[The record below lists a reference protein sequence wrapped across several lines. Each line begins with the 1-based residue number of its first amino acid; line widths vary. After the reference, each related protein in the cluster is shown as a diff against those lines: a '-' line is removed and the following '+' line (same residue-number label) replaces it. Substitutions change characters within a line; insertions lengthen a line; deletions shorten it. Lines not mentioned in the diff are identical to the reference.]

1 MSVYDTVVNL
11 EQPSDSEL
19 LAGVG
24 ENYRNTFRNYRNQ
37 YGQLDSDI
45 WLKDFDTDY
54 VLEILH
60 TTLAMVNFLCE
71 LILKKTIMN
80 DNYDSSFADDVMADY
95 DIGYSIFEDCI
106 TILSVSENSSLMARD
121 SLIVE
126 IFYSHIQYFNISNS
140 AGRQGWLDVNKRL
153 LGSLTHLVSLKPSLI
168 ELIDEWGEDVEDLDE
183 NDFSFEDSPDQS
195 RWKQEFLNALLES
208 LESLKRNSS
217 DGHRNE

>member
-1 MSVYDTVVNL
+1 MPDDAV
-11 EQPSDSEL
+11 L
-19 LAGVG
+19 LAVIG

-54 VLEILH
+54 VMEILQ

-71 LILKKTIMN
+71 LMLKKTMTN
-80 DNYDSSFADDVMADY
+80 DSYDSSFADDVMADY
-95 DIGYSIFEDCI
+95 DIGYSVFEDCMA
-106 TILSVSENSSLMARD
+106 ILSVSENSSLIARD

-208 LESLKRNSS
+208 LESLKGNSRS
-217 DGHRNE
+217 

>member
-1 MSVYDTVVNL
+1 VNL
-11 EQPSDSEL
+11 EQMPDDAVL
-19 LAGVG
+19 LVGIG

-54 VLEILH
+54 VLEILQ

-71 LILKKTIMN
+71 LMLKKTMTN
-80 DNYDSSFADDVMADY
+80 DSYDSSFADDVMADY
-95 DIGYSIFEDCI
+95 DIGYSVFEDCMA
-106 TILSVSENSSLMARD
+106 ILSVSENSSLMARD

-153 LGSLTHLVSLKPSLI
+153 LGSLTYLVSLKPSLI

-183 NDFSFEDSPDQS
+183 SDFSFEDSPDQS
-195 RWKQEFLNALLES
+195 RWKQEFLKALLES
-208 LESLKRNSS
+208 LESLKGKSKT
-217 DGHRNE
+217 